1 GKDVP
6 RYLIPVAGQPGE
18 RVRMH
23 LRDLDLKAGAKVK
36 LAVKAVDGAG
46 NVGPAAELA
55 VTVSDREAK
64 PLPGK
69 AGKPFIEP
77 GPLPSLGQAEVA
89 VLDELDK
96 VHPVTGEMIPKQA
109 EGYLAANH
117 LWSARGKE
125 VHIQAARNEHVAFQV
140 LLRGT
145 VKGVRPELTF
155 ADKSPGKAA

>member
-1 GKDVP
+1 
-6 RYLIPVAGQPGE
+6 
-18 RVRMH
+18 
-23 LRDLDLKAGAKVK
+23 LKAGAKVK

-69 AGKPFIEP
+69 AGKPFTETA
-77 GPLPSLGQAEVA
+77 PLPRLGAAEVA

-96 VHPVTGEMIPKQA
+96 VQPVTGDMIPKQPD
-109 EGYLAANH
+109 GYLAANH

-125 VHIQAARNEHVAFQV
+125 IHIQAARNEFVAFQV
-140 LLRGT
+140 LLRGA

-155 ADKSPGKAA
+155 ADRSPGKVSFSRYLHVNSAKGPL